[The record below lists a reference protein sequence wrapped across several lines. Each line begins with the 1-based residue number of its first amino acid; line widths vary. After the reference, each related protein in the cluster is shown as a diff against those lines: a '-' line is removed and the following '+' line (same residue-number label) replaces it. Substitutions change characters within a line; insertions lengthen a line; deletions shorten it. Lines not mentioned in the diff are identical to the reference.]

1 MEVGIEVEGPQ
12 AWLLGNDLTHDCDGA
27 VCDSAPSQAQRAPTG
42 SVCTYVTSGPNHG
55 SGGAFDCPQNLI
67 QVSTPLW

>member
-27 VCDSAPSQAQRAPTG
+27 VRDSAPKPGPTRADGLRLHLRHQRPESRQPVVPFTA
-42 SVCTYVTSGPNHG
+42 
-55 SGGAFDCPQNLI
+55 LRI
-67 QVSTPLW
+67 